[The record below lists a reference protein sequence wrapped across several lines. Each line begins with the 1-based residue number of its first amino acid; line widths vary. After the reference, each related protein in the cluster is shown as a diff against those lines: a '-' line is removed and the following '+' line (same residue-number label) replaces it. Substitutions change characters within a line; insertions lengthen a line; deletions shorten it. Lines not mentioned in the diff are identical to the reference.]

1 MSVCRKL
8 PDGTIQKIAG
18 HTILLDA
25 NASEVRTGTFN
36 VTGGPAGWVTQTI
49 TFSDPMP
56 DTDYVVVLECNS
68 QDWGGGDNSPGPFRI
83 GNKTTTGFTVS
94 QYNTTGAKG
103 FTFSGTYTAWKPVK
117 IEGYTELQNKINNPD
132 ETPTIDSMN
141 LVTSD
146 GVARAIEN
154 ASAVWKG
161 TKAEWNALP
170 AADKVKYDLAV
181 LLDQTLVKAVDRE
194 TGDETDVADLS
205 GQFVGTHAEWE
216 AESNKTQYKTALLTD
231 ERTTVNEVLSTG
243 ALNEVADNARIWRG
257 TKEEWDALSAAEK
270 DEWDQAE
277 IETIEAQGLNP
288 FRTLSDPESISIA
301 LNTDY
306 TCPHDG
312 FIVVKGARNSNFT
325 IIINGVTF
333 FDTYT
338 VENDENGILVPV
350 QQGDVMRITAESTPQ
365 VRARWYTTDINPGNP
380 IDYPVIHRSQSL
392 DWDNKVNVPITE
404 FSAGYSAPFDGFML
418 VRYGST
424 YGFAILVN
432 DQTIFENGTTGSYI
446 GNISFP
452 VSKDDVVKFTGSTPV
467 TDVFFVPYKDYPD
480 YSTTEHWTGKRWID
494 GKKIYSKVLHSDGP
508 NTSFSWTV
516 SGIDTVINMSG
527 TYNESDNSK
536 TMALPESGGWSPS
549 GAKYLGVSTAYT
561 IATGTFDVT
570 STVNN
575 LTNVN
580 LIVEYTKV
588 GD

>member
-8 PDGTIQKIAG
+8 PDGTVQKIAG

-25 NASEVRTGTFN
+25 NAQEIRQGDFSVSATDPTLGDWHRC
-36 VTGGPAGWVTQTI
+36 TI
-49 TFSDPMP
+49 TFTDPMP
-56 DTDYVVVLECNS
+56 DNDYIVVITGNGSASEADVRT
-68 QDWGGGDNSPGPFRI
+68 QWHVF
-83 GNKTTTGFTVS
+83 NKTTTGFECSYWS
-94 QYNTTGAKG
+94 QASTPISYH
-103 FTFSGTYTAWKPVK
+103 YYAWKPVK

-181 LLDQTLVKAVDRE
+181 LLDKTLVKAVDRE

-231 ERTTVNEVLSTG
+231 ERTTVNEVTSTG
-243 ALNEVADNARIWRG
+243 ALNEVADNAKIWRG
-257 TKEEWDALSAAEK
+257 TKEEWDELSAAEK
-270 DEWDQAE
+270 DKWDQAE

-288 FRTLSDPESISIA
+288 FRTLSDPETLSIA

-380 IDYPVIHRSQSL
+380 IDYPVIHRSQAL
-392 DWDNKVNVPITE
+392 DWDNRIVVTGNE
-404 FSAGYSAPFDGFML
+404 LYAGYTCPADGYFIC
-418 VRYGST
+418 GNIPT
-424 YGFAILVN
+424 
-432 DQTIFENGTTGSYI
+432 I
-446 GNISFP
+446 GN
-452 VSKDDVVKFTGSTPV
+452 VAKFTVNGHFISYSDYWAAGSWSAFGVQIPVQKGDVCKSDTPLFTGWDPAEPNV
-467 TDVFFVPYKDYPD
+467 FVPYKDYPD

-494 GKKIYSKVLHSDGP
+494 GKKIYSRVVELPSPVTIYSNWTNIPVGIANINEIITSHVRFSEGGP
-508 NTSFSWTV
+508 MTSAVALPIASSTNV
-516 SGIDTVINMSG
+516 RMAVYGIDHGNIDMVV
-527 TYNESDNSK
+527 
-536 TMALPESGGWSPS
+536 L
-549 GAKYLGVSTAYT
+549 
-561 IATGTFDVT
+561 
-570 STVNN
+570 
-575 LTNVN
+575 
-580 LIVEYTKV
+580 EYTKTT
-588 GD
+588 DD